1 MSLELIK
8 EAVRINQVIGQ
19 ETTQTIVEN
28 DIIVP
33 DVKPDITRILLLDG
47 DAFIGNTETVQDKIL
62 VNGTVRYKILY
73 VSDDPEQPVKSINA
87 SSPFNY
93 AVDIPNAR
101 QGMQCRVKCD
111 IEHIEYEILNSRK
124 VNVKTIISMSG
135 KVTNQLEQSIVN
147 DFDGIE
153 EVQILRSTTSV
164 NSYIGSSE
172 TNCPVRETVEI
183 PAGKPT
189 IREILR
195 SDVKITG
202 KDYKLTD
209 NKVVAKGEL
218 NVSTL
223 YVGDDEGKSLQFM
236 EHEIPFTQF
245 IDLPGVDE
253 DSCCEVEFNIA
264 DSSFEAEEDNDGELR
279 FLKGEV
285 IVNVFVDGFGKKEIE
300 LVEDAYSPN
309 FRLGLEKEVFKT
321 EELVTEN
328 RSQVIVKETIEIAGE
343 SPDIAEVFNVLSR
356 PSLSECRLSEDRIIL
371 EGVLESN
378 ILYLA
383 SSTEQPVF
391 CSEQEI
397 PFKHGI
403 DVKGVR
409 SDMRCTVEMNI
420 EHCSYSMVSA
430 REVEIRFVTS
440 VIVRINNQVEIPVV
454 TKASEQAL
462 EDKRQ
467 ALQPSITIYFTQP
480 GDSLWKIAKRY
491 YVTVDELKKV
501 NATLADGD
509 IAPGDQIII
518 TRKAR

>member
-33 DVKPDITRILLLDG
+33 DVKPDIARILLLDG

-73 VSDDPEQPVKSINA
+73 VSDDPEQPVKSINT

-93 AVDIPNAR
+93 AIDIPSAR
-101 QGMQCRVKCD
+101 QGMKCRVKCD
-111 IEHIEYEILNSRK
+111 IEHMEYDILNSRK
-124 VNVKTIISMSG
+124 VNVKTIINISG
-135 KVTNQLEQSIVN
+135 KVSNQVEQNIVN

-153 EVQILRSTTSV
+153 GIQVLRNMTSI
-164 NSYIGSSE
+164 NFYIGSNE
-172 TNCPVRETVEI
+172 ANCPVRETVEV

-195 SDVKITG
+195 NDVKITG

-218 NVSTL
+218 NISTL
-223 YVGDDEGKSLQFM
+223 YVGDDENRSIQFM

-253 DSCCEVEFNIA
+253 DACCEVEFNIA
-264 DSSFEAEEDNDGELR
+264 DSSFEAEEDSDGELR

-285 IVNVFVDGFGKKEIE
+285 IVNVFVDSFGKKEIE

-309 FRLGLEKEVFKT
+309 SRMSLEKDIFKT

-328 RSQVIVKETIEIAGE
+328 KSQIILKETVEISEE
-343 SPDIAEVFNVLSR
+343 SPDIAEVFNVLSK
-356 PSLSECRLSEDRIIL
+356 PSLSEARLADDRIVL

-378 ILYLA
+378 VLYLA
-383 SSTEQPVF
+383 NSAEQPIF

-397 PFKHGI
+397 PFKHAI
-403 DVKGVR
+403 DVKGIK
-409 SDMRCTVEMNI
+409 SDMGCTVEMNI

-440 VIVRINNQVEIPVV
+440 VIVRISNQVEIPVV
-454 TKASEQAL
+454 ARASEQAL
-462 EDKRQ
+462 DDKRQ
-467 ALQPSITIYFTQP
+467 DSRPSITIYFTQP
-480 GDSLWKIAKRY
+480 GDNLWKIAKKY
-491 YVTVDELKKV
+491 SITMDELKRV
-501 NATLADGD
+501 NGISADD
-509 IAPGDQIII
+509 DVDPGEQIII
-518 TRKAR
+518 TRKLK